1 MVNKLKSRPIMSKS
15 IQLRIILE
23 NPYPD
28 VLFGLQKGKGT
39 GYETVQK
46 QTFNGQDLQFDCTAT
61 VKGERDESPDFLGD
75 SIQGPSLT
83 RFIYINIGASAGQH
97 FTHWNR
103 RLKVPLRGIT
113 WAMIDKLTDGAAI
126 RLETRVNGRGKDG
139 TPSCG
144 TVKPFDGWYV

>member
-1 MVNKLKSRPIMSKS
+1 MSNT

-23 NPYPD
+23 HPYPN

-46 QTFNGQDLQFDCTAT
+46 QVFEGQDLSFDCTAT
-61 VKGERDESPDFLGD
+61 IKGERDASPDFLGE
-75 SIQGPSLT
+75 SIQGPSFN

-97 FTHWNR
+97 FTQWNR
-103 RLKVPLRGIT
+103 RLKVPLRDIT
-113 WAMIDKLTDGAAI
+113 WAMIDKLTDGTAI
-126 RLETRVNGRGKDG
+126 RLETRVNGIGKDG

-144 TVKPFDGWYV
+144 TVKPFGGWFVSM